1 MSFTGKLLPFQ
12 EPALKMMLDRQR
24 VLVAY
29 EMGLG
34 KTVITIAALE
44 ELLEAG
50 EVRSGLVIV
59 PSALKY
65 QWKRMI
71 DKFTD
76 GATVIVI
83 DGDKATRQRQYNA
96 AMSEDYDYIVLNYEQ
111 VVNDWPFVQKLP
123 YDYVVVD
130 ECTAIKNFRAKRT
143 RRIKK
148 LHAPY
153 RFGLSGQPLENR
165 PEEVYSIME
174 WVEPGLLGRFDT
186 FDRTFIKRNHFGGV
200 RYYKNLPTLHRK
212 LSTSM
217 VRKRRLDEDVRD
229 QLPKVTEQVM
239 AVPFDVAGA
248 RLYRII
254 SQELLDEMALY
265 TATFGGS
272 GWDIMRHYGVAG
284 PGDRDEMMARGK
296 IMSKL
301 TALRMLCD
309 HPLLLAESAAKE
321 SSAYAVEL
329 SERGLLGGMAATP
342 KLTECACLVEDILA
356 ADPANKIVLFSFFKG
371 SLRIM
376 HDIWGS
382 RSVLFHGEMD
392 AKEKDAAKT
401 KFQTQRDVRVFL
413 SSDAGGYGIDLPEA
427 NYLINFDLPW
437 SAGKLDQRNARI
449 VRLSSVWESVSL
461 INFVMEGSIEER
473 MYGLLEQKKAIAS
486 AVVDGRGIDKKG
498 NLSLDLKSLTEFL
511 QSSTV

>member
-1 MSFTGKLLPFQ
+1 
-12 EPALKMMLDRQR
+12 MMLDKQR

-44 ELLEAG
+44 DLLERG
-50 EVRSGLVIV
+50 EVRSGLIVV
-59 PSALKY
+59 PSSLKY

-71 DKFTD
+71 AKFTED
-76 GATVIVI
+76 ATVLVI
-83 DGDKATRQRQYNA
+83 DGPPATRQRQYSA
-96 AMSEDYDYIVLNYEQ
+96 AMGEDYDYIICNYEQ
-111 VVNDWPFVQKLP
+111 VVRDWPMVKALP
-123 YDYVVVD
+123 FDYVVVD

-148 LHAPY
+148 LQAPY
-153 RFGLSGQPLENR
+153 KFGLSGQPVENR

-174 WVEPGLLGRFDT
+174 WIEPGLLGRFDT

-217 VRKRRLDEDVRD
+217 VRKRRTDPEVRD

-239 AVPFDVAGA
+239 AVEFDTAGA

-254 SQELLDEMALY
+254 TKELLEEMANY
-265 TATFGGS
+265 TATFGGR
-272 GWDIMRHYGVAG
+272 GWDILRHYGVAG
-284 PGDRDEMMARGK
+284 PGDSDEMMARGK

-309 HPLLLAESAAKE
+309 HPSLLAESAAKG

-329 SERGLLGGMAATP
+329 NERGLLGGLHAMP
-342 KLTECACLVEDILA
+342 KFGEALVTVNEILDA
-356 ADPANKIVLFSFFKG
+356 NPANKIVLFSFFKG
-371 SLRIM
+371 NLRIL
-376 HDIWGS
+376 HDTYPHQ
-382 RSVLFHGEMD
+382 SVLFHGEMD
-392 AKEKDAAKT
+392 AKEKDRAKV
-401 KFQTQRDVRVFL
+401 KFQTEKDIRIFL

-427 NYLINFDLPW
+427 NYLINYDLPW

-449 VRLSSVWESVSL
+449 VRLSSEWESVTL
-461 INFVMEGSIEER
+461 LNLVMEGSIEER

-486 AVVDGRGIDKKG
+486 AVVDGQGIDKKG